1 MTELIP
7 EVLPEDA
14 PRPVWEHIGELRD
27 RLVRSIAAVFLG
39 STITYVLR
47 FRLWDVATRPLR
59 LAIAARPALGE
70 HPFAY
75 TDLAEP
81 FMALMKLSFWTAVFL
96 VSPYVFYQAWSFI
109 KPALRAKERD
119 MATTFVAVTS
129 GCFILG
135 ALFAYFFMF
144 GTLSNL
150 LMDEA
155 VKAGLRPNLKPT
167 EYLNLFLYTVVGSGV
182 AFEAPVLFYFLAR
195 FGMVRSAS
203 MLKYWREATIVIL
216 FVAGFCTP
224 GDVVATMIVFGV
236 VLLALYFI
244 SAGVVWLVERSTGYV
259 PPPPEP
265 EGDDLADD
273 VG

>member
-1 MTELIP
+1 MNELIP
-7 EVLPEDA
+7 ELLPDDKA
-14 PRPVWEHIGELRD
+14 VSLWEHIGELRD
-27 RLVRSIAAVFLG
+27 RLLRSMAAVFLV
-39 STITYVLR
+39 SMVTYVLR
-47 FRLWDVATRPLR
+47 FKLWELATRPLF
-59 LAIAARPALGE
+59 LAIQARPALGD

-81 FMALMKLSFWTAVFL
+81 FMAMMKLSFWTAVFL
-96 VSPYVFYQAWSFI
+96 ASPYVFYQVWAFV
-109 KPALRAKERD
+109 KPALRAREKN
-119 MATTFVAVTS
+119 MATTFVVVTS
-129 GCFILG
+129 GCFIIG

-144 GTLSNL
+144 GTLANL

-195 FGMVRSAS
+195 FGMVNSRA
-203 MLKYWREATIVIL
+203 MIKYWREATIVIL
-216 FVAGFCTP
+216 FVSGFCTP

-244 SAGVVWLVERSTGYV
+244 SVGVVWMVERSTGYV
-259 PPPPEP
+259 PPPVAAPEP
-265 EGDDLADD
+265 DEDGE
-273 VG
+273 